1 MKTIFFDIDT
11 QLDFVFPAGALYAPG
26 AESILHNV
34 AALNH
39 RAPIVISTMD
49 AHAEDDV
56 EFREWPHHC
65 VAGCLGQRKPAATL
79 LEKPIVVP
87 NRACEISISG
97 ARQIIVEKQ
106 TVDCFTNVHLNAI
119 LSHFHADR
127 YVVYGVVTEICVR
140 LAAFGLLKT
149 GKRVEVVTDAI
160 RSLNSEAGAR
170 MLAEFQAAG
179 GILTT
184 ASEV

>member
-1 MKTIFFDIDT
+1 MNTIFFDIDT

-26 AESILHNV
+26 AESILRTV
-34 AALNH
+34 ASLNH
-39 RAPIVISTMD
+39 RAPLVISTMD

-56 EFREWPHHC
+56 EFRQWPHHC

-79 LEKPIVVP
+79 LEKPMVVP
-87 NRACEISISG
+87 NRAGELSLSG
-97 ARQIIVEKQ
+97 ARQLIVEKQ
-106 TVDCFTNVHLNAI
+106 TVDCFTNIHLNAI
-119 LSHFHADR
+119 LSHFNADR
-127 YVVYGVVTEICVR
+127 YVVYGVVTEICVK

-160 RSLNSEAGAR
+160 RNLNDEAGAL
-170 MLAEFQAAG
+170 MLNEFRAAG

-184 ASEV
+184 ASKV